1 MDEGAPI
8 SYLVLAEDTPVYGSD
23 GGEVGTVKRVLAAE
37 EEDIFDGL
45 VVDTPDGD
53 RFVDGDGVGRMFERA
68 VHLEMTAEQVRRLPE
83 PGANPA
89 VMEADPDDSADSELV
104 RRARAVWDRI
114 SGNY

>member
-1 MDEGAPI
+1 MDEGSPI

-23 GGEVGTVKRVLAAE
+23 GAEVGTVKRVLAAE

-45 VVDTPDGD
+45 VLDTPDGD
-53 RFVDGDGVGRMFERA
+53 RFVDAEGVGRLFERA
-68 VHLEMTAEQVRRLPE
+68 VHLELTGEQARGLPE

-89 VMEADPDDSADSELV
+89 ALEAEPDDSAEGDFA
-104 RRARAVWDRI
+104 RRARQVWDRI